1 MATFSPTEGA
11 DEQMAV
17 LLLEKFAIRQ
27 VAAGFRPHMGISTDA
42 GKFTKNNEQIL
53 TLLCSLLLKPPRGI
67 VEKTVYTAQHS
78 TKRKHRTGYQR
89 LPSPSRSLWDTAH

>member
-27 VAAGFRPHMGISTDA
+27 VAAGFKPHMGISTNA
-42 GKFTKNNEQIL
+42 GKFTKNNKQIL

-67 VEKTVYTAQHS
+67 VGKSVYTAQHS
-78 TKRKHRTGYQR
+78 TKRKHKIG
-89 LPSPSRSLWDTAH
+89 LPKVTTIF